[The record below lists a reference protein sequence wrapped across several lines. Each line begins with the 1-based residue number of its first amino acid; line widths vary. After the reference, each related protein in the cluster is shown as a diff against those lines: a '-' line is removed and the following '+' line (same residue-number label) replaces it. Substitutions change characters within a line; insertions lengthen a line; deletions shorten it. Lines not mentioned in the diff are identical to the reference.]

1 VLRGVCRLVRTLV
14 MRARRSDSAAGVA
27 ELSGKDAEGC
37 GVGPWS
43 GVKVDVISANR
54 AGVWFARG
62 DMGVVSACGADM
74 GSGC

>member
-1 VLRGVCRLVRTLV
+1 VRTLV

-43 GVKVDVISANR
+43 SVRVDVIS
-54 AGVWFARG
+54 ARG
-62 DMGVVSACGADM
+62 DMGVVSCGVDM